1 MMTSFSVI
9 SGISAAFTNACSR
22 DETFSPVRALMK
34 SGDSPSLASDSLE
47 SEPQEWVNLSN
58 ASLSFSSL
66 SILLN
71 TTSSFLPW
79 FFSFISPISEADGC
93 SSNSQITIFASSIF
107 WKVRSIPM
115 FSTTSSVL
123 RIPAVSIKRKV
134 IPSMRVVSSITSR
147 VVP

>member
-1 MMTSFSVI
+1 MTSFSVI

-34 SGDSPSLASDSLE
+34 SGASDSLE

-71 TTSSFLPW
+71 TTSSFLSW
-79 FFSFISPISEADGC
+79 FFSFISSISEADGC